1 MKLSIFTVATPE
13 VTPEELVAIASK
25 VGIHGIEW
33 RYKEPTP
40 GAEKQAPSY
49 WGNNLCTINPANG
62 DAEIDRFRQLTE
74 AAGLE
79 IPAITPYLNGQGLD
93 ATEQV
98 LKHAQRIGAKMIRVG
113 VPGYDGSRNYN
124 ELLKEGRAYLKG
136 AEELC
141 KQYGVKGLVETHHV
155 TIAASAS
162 AAYRLVEGFDPDHI
176 GVLFDPGNMVHEGFE
191 NYQMGI
197 ELLGP
202 YLAHVHVKNAGW
214 FQTGYAADGSDIWT
228 CRWLGLQQGN
238 VPWASLI
245 KTLKEVG
252 YDGYLGVE
260 DFSGQYRS
268 SEKML
273 QNFTDYIG
281 GLLAQS

>member
-1 MKLSIFTVATPE
+1 MKLSVFTVATPE
-13 VTPEELVAIASK
+13 VTPEQLVAIASK

-33 RYKEPTP
+33 RYKEPDP
-40 GAEKQAPSY
+40 GVENQAPSF
-49 WGNNLCTINPANG
+49 WGNNLATINPAKG
-62 DAEIDRFRQLTE
+62 DAEIDRFRQITE

-79 IPAITPYLNGQGLD
+79 IPAITPYLGGKGLVE
-93 ATEQV
+93 TEKV
-98 LKHAQRIGAKMIRVG
+98 LKDAKRIGASQVRVG
-113 VPGYDGSRNYN
+113 VPNYDGSRNYN
-124 ELLKEGRAYLKG
+124 ELLKEGREYLKG
-136 AEELC
+136 AEALC

-191 NYQMGI
+191 NYKMGM

-202 YLAHVHVKNAGW
+202 YLAHVHVKNAAW
-214 FQTGYAADGSDIWT
+214 FQTGYAADGSDVWK
-228 CRWLGLQQGN
+228 CRWTGLQQGI
-238 VPWASLI
+238 VPWEPLI
-245 KTLKEVG
+245 KTLKEIG

-260 DFSGQYRS
+260 DFSGQHAS

-273 QNFTDYIG
+273 KNYVDYIG
-281 GLLAQS
+281 GMLAGV